1 MYAQGVKLIDGMMVD
16 VNNVEL
22 RRMIDEARNGNPEGF
37 EAILTAYGSRMY
49 GYFVRATR
57 SHHDAED
64 LLSDLMLK
72 LVRVINK
79 YDDRGKFEPWLFR
92 IAANMVRDR
101 IRHLKILP
109 KIASLSADQDGR
121 NPGADLKARVPAP
134 DVASLNS
141 EAKIQL
147 HDALEK
153 LDETTRQMI
162 LMRHFGDLTFKE
174 IADEFE
180 CPLGTALAKVHRGLK
195 TLREIMAK

>member
-1 MYAQGVKLIDGMMVD
+1 MVD
-16 VNNVEL
+16 GNSVEL
-22 RRMIDEARNGNPEGF
+22 RRMVNEAMGGNPEGF
-37 EAILTAYGSRMY
+37 EAVLSAYGSRLY

-64 LLSDLMLK
+64 MLSDLMLK
-72 LVRVINK
+72 LVRVIKK

-101 IRHLKILP
+101 IRHLKVRP
-109 KIASLSADQDGR
+109 KLSSLSVDSDGR
-121 NPGADLKARVPAP
+121 SLGANLRANAPAP
-134 DVASLNS
+134 DAGSIKTESVL
-141 EAKIQL
+141 QL

-174 IADEFE
+174 IASDFG
-180 CPLGTALAKVHRGLK
+180 CPIGTVLAKVHRGLK
-195 TLREIMAK
+195 TLRKLMAK